1 MSQFAAPLFPS
12 THTSSIFSQICCWSS
27 SHSSEPGGPSSSQ
40 LVHTPCSGSTGT
52 GTQIQGLKDPGSIL
66 CLPGLSA
73 GEDGGAPLPW
83 GCTPLPLAA
92 GPLPWC
98 TEPVAS
104 QSCSFWSFSVL
115 VRKEFLPTPSLF
127 HCSSRPPLVMFWPA
141 IGWSVEACV

>member
-1 MSQFAAPLFPS
+1 MHHSLQLLFSQVLTLQVFSHRFAAGAQVTALSLGVPVVHSLS
-12 THTSSIFSQICCWSS
+12 THPVQAA
-27 SHSSEPGGPSSSQ
+27 
-40 LVHTPCSGSTGT
+40 L
-52 GTQIQGLKDPGSIL
+52 GLAHRLGLRDPGSIL

-127 HCSSRPPLVMFWPA
+127 HCSNRPPLVMFWPA